1 MVSDGDTEV
10 MLWRWRGHR
19 GVFLE
24 VVGHRDVAPAVVGH
38 RDIALEVTRTQV
50 LLWR

>member
-1 MVSDGDTEV
+1 MA
-10 MLWRWRGHR
+10 GHR

-24 VVGHRDVAPAVVGH
+24 VVGHRDIAPAVVGH